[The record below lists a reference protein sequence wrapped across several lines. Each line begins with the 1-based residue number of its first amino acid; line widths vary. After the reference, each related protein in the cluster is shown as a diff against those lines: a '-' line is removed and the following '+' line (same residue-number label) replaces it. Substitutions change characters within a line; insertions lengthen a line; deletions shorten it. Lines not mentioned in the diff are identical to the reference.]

1 MALAFLFGLV
11 GSAVTYAVARRWSG
25 SVVALVAPVALLVA
39 SIVLGTL
46 TPAAVLLQGAVFALA
61 AIGWAAVRSNRN
73 RPALQN
79 GAGRTTRAVTTAALL
94 AAATVG
100 GFVIGPHLPGAD
112 DTQRTV
118 FRTAL
123 TPPIDVTQFA
133 SPLAGFRQ
141 YTEPNPAKLWDR
153 TLLRVEG
160 LPAGV
165 PVRFAALD
173 SYDNLVWG
181 AGNAASRGEGDD
193 AAAGS
198 SFRKVGSHIA
208 SEGAGQEVTAT
219 VTVPGRRL
227 PRRVAADLRH
237 RHGPRLRRT
246 PRRHARRRAA
256 LQRRHRHRRAADPAR
271 RRRLLHRH
279 RPRRRA
285 REDAAQGARR
295 RRRPG
300 RRRPRRPRLPR
311 REGRRVDRPGRRP
324 VGEVRRDGPRPAG
337 RRLHRRRCARAT
349 TRTPSSRATASPGSS
364 AS

>member
-46 TPAAVLLQGAVFALA
+46 TPAAVLLQGAVFALRSHRVGARCA
-61 AIGWAAVRSNRN
+61 ATGTVRRCRTAPVA
-73 RPALQN
+73 RPAPVDDRR
-79 GAGRTTRAVTTAALL
+79 ACSRPRRSVASSSARTCPAPTT
-94 AAATVG
+94 
-100 GFVIGPHLPGAD
+100 
-112 DTQRTV
+112 TQRTV

-208 SEGAGQEVTAT
+208 SEGAGLEVTAT
-219 VTVPGRRL
+219 VTVPAGGL
-227 PRRVAADLRH
+227 PRRVAPDLRH
-237 RHGPRLRRT
+237 RHGTRLRRT
-246 PRRHARRRAA
+246 AR
-256 LQRRHRHRRAADPAR
+256 
-271 RRRLLHRH
+271 
-279 RPRRRA
+279 
-285 REDAAQGARR
+285 
-295 RRRPG
+295 
-300 RRRPRRPRLPR
+300 
-311 REGRRVDRPGRRP
+311 
-324 VGEVRRDGPRPAG
+324 
-337 RRLHRRRCARAT
+337 
-349 TRTPSSRATASPGSS
+349 
-364 AS
+364 